1 MSPCLDEPGLARPPG
16 TTGRVGRG
24 RGWRGVEG
32 GEMER
37 VSGRRKRHNFPSKK
51 KIQEIDL
58 QLTGWLRTH
67 RGLIIFSI
75 KKKRLEDSVVQ
86 K

>member
-1 MSPCLDEPGLARPPG
+1 
-16 TTGRVGRG
+16 
-24 RGWRGVEG
+24 
-32 GEMER
+32 MER

-75 KKKRLEDSVVQ
+75 KKDSRTRSSRNNKFTTFNVSNAVG
-86 K
+86 